1 VRLLLK
7 ISRCSEDRQARVF
20 QFRADKNGT
29 RASSSSARFITFI
42 HKSTQNSHV
51 KPSHA
56 IHRTRPLRRCQI
68 VLTTISTTI
77 SPKHVRVHNL
87 PHRRFAAVVRRPL
100 NHRPHVRCHDT
111 GGASESLRFRAVTRP
126 PLCQATRQH
135 DRQLSSGGVEILR
148 RGFVRRR
155 VAHCDESGRWRQ
167 RADGQYGGTR
177 VAVNF
182 Y

>member
-77 SPKHVRVHNL
+77 SPSMFGYTTSHTGDSPHQFGVRWTTDRMFGATTPAAL
-87 PHRRFAAVVRRPL
+87 PSRFASGRLLGRRC
-100 NHRPHVRCHDT
+100 VK
-111 GGASESLRFRAVTRP
+111 
-126 PLCQATRQH
+126 QH
-135 DRQLSSGGVEILR
+135 DSMIGS
-148 RGFVRRR
+148 
-155 VAHCDESGRWRQ
+155 
-167 RADGQYGGTR
+167 
-177 VAVNF
+177 
-182 Y
+182 